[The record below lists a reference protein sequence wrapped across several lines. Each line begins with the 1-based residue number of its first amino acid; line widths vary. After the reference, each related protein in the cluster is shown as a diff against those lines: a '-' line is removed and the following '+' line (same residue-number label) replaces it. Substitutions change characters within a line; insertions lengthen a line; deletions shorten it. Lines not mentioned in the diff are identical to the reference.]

1 MKDQKYLGPLL
12 GALITLGTVVFGS
25 QQLFFSR
32 AEGDD
37 LRNEVRQDIRGLRED
52 LKDLTKAILG
62 GRRSANAKAPLQ
74 STKVARH
81 KPEAEVGTEA
91 FFQSRND
98 VLRNQIFK
106 QSGREFWLNSF
117 GDEPIIRKAKEGSK

>member
-52 LKDLTKAILG
+52 LKDLTKAVL
-62 GRRSANAKAPLQ
+62 GRRSASAKALRPPTTVSRRQ
-74 STKVARH
+74 
-81 KPEAEVGTEA
+81 PAEETERGA
-91 FFQSRND
+91 FLESRAEI
-98 VLRNQIFK
+98 LK
-106 QSGREFWLNSF
+106 QSGREFWLKQLDQDFTIKS
-117 GDEPIIRKAKEGSK
+117 KEKSK